1 MREEI
6 LTKEELE
13 AKHYDR
19 MMEFL
24 IADFEG
30 KDFNECDIILRQI
43 IKVAYELLNEPDV
56 MKQKCFV
63 RDRMVCRFSCNFVK
77 EELC

>member
-1 MREEI
+1 MRNNVNILNKEI
-6 LTKEELE
+6 LTNKELE

-24 IADFEG
+24 ITDFKG

-43 IKVAYELLNEPDV
+43 IKVAHDLLNEPDLL
-56 MKQKCFV
+56 K
-63 RDRMVCRFSCNFVK
+63 
-77 EELC
+77 